1 MAHTCLINTP
11 TPSNGECL
19 NRGTTHM
26 HAHRHTD
33 RHTSQSKEINYA
45 DSWQDAPKTQQ
56 EFDMNSGIR
65 KENE

>member
-1 MAHTCLINTP
+1 
-11 TPSNGECL
+11 
-19 NRGTTHM
+19 M